1 MNNVYFELLGLIAA
15 LFLILVFIQVQ
26 TDQEAALISSQCS
39 TIVALTKGCKSA
51 KVVRDQT
58 DIPDGCGSAV
68 VTPTLFV
75 HTLVRVRLF
84 ILVLFIISKDLKK
97 LNASFQGLVDLEK
110 EINKCEK
117 KLDLAR
123 LNLQKIVKIE
133 SQPEYEDTVP
143 ANVRTANDEKV

>member
-1 MNNVYFELLGLIAA
+1 MWF
-15 LFLILVFIQVQ
+15 LVFIQVQ
-26 TDQEAALISSQCS
+26 SDEEAALFSPQCS
-39 TIVALTKGCKSA
+39 TLVALTKGCKSA
-51 KVVRDQT
+51 KVVRSQT
-58 DIPDGCGSAV
+58 EIPDGCGSAV

-97 LNASFQGLVDLEK
+97 LNTSFQGLVDLEK

-133 SQPEYEDTVP
+133 SQPEYEETVP
-143 ANVRTANDEKV
+143 TCQYSDNKVCEVLCFLFFFYAQ

>member
-1 MNNVYFELLGLIAA
+1 MIAA
-15 LFLILVFIQVQ
+15 LFLNLVFIQVQ
-26 TDQEAALISSQCS
+26 TDQEAALFSSQCS

-84 ILVLFIISKDLKK
+84 ILVLFIISKDFKK
-97 LNASFQGLVDLEK
+97 LNTSFQGLVDLEK

>member
-97 LNASFQGLVDLEK
+97 LNTSFQGLVDLEK

>member
-1 MNNVYFELLGLIAA
+1 MLGLIAA

-26 TDQEAALISSQCS
+26 TDQEAALFSSQCS

-84 ILVLFIISKDLKK
+84 ILVLFIISKGFKK
-97 LNASFQGLVDLEK
+97 LNTSFQGLVDLEK